1 MLGGLTPMMQQ
12 YMALKEKHADCI
24 LFFRLGDFYEM
35 FFEDA
40 KTASRELDLVLTGR
54 DCGLDER
61 APMCGVPFHS
71 AQGYINQLIEKGYK
85 VAICEQL
92 TDPAESKGLVERG
105 VTRIVTPGTVVDASM
120 LSDGENNFLV
130 SLVLEG
136 GRAGIACVDVSTG
149 LFEVGETDAGESG
162 EALLDELARYDPAEV
177 IVDPNMMLRL
187 QELNAL
193 LGTHYLL
200 SPMDAHVYA
209 PDRAAEI
216 LCDHFGVASLDGFGC
231 AHMPLGVGAAAGL
244 IAYLGQT
251 QKNALPHIN
260 RIRVINRNRTLLID
274 ETARRNMELTR
285 SLRDGTK
292 KGTLLELLDKTLT
305 AMGARLLRRWIEE
318 PLQDVREIGARLDAV
333 EELMRGVALAQGL
346 KEALGGI
353 YDIERLI
360 TRVAYAS
367 VNARDLLA
375 LAQSVKA
382 LPTVA
387 DALKD
392 ASSDLLQTLLKDLDT
407 LEDVAGLIER
417 AVDPDA
423 PAGVRDGGIIR
434 AGYDA
439 QIDALRNAAAGGKK
453 WISELEAEEREATGI
468 KNLRVGFNKV
478 FGYYIEVTK
487 SYYDKVPYR
496 YVRKQTLANSER
508 YITQELKE
516 MEETVL
522 GAEDKLVRLEYR
534 VFSDLRE
541 HVEGQTRRIQR
552 AAQVVAQLDTLL
564 SLSACALEH
573 GYVRPELDESLEIR
587 IEQGRHP
594 VVERV
599 LKRGMFVPND
609 VVLDTMDNRMLII
622 TGPNMSG
629 KSTYMRQTA
638 LIVIMAH
645 IGSFVPAKS
654 ARIGRVDRVFTRI
667 GATDDLASGQSTFMV
682 EMTEVAAIL
691 NNATVRSLIVL
702 DEIGRGTST
711 FDGLSIAWAVLEH
724 ICDPEKLGARTLFST
739 HYHELTELENT
750 LAGVK
755 NYRVA
760 VKEVGDEVVFLRRI
774 TRGGSDKSFG
784 IHVAAISGIPQEV
797 TQRAK
802 EILFHLEQVD
812 MRQSSLMDDSKQPEG
827 EGFEQVS
834 LLGTPAEVAREI
846 RELDLEVTTP
856 IEALNILHGYQ
867 QRLNET

>member
-1 MLGGLTPMMQQ
+1 MGGLTPMMQQ

-136 GRAGIACVDVSTG
+136 GRAGIACADVSTG

-177 IVDPNMMLRL
+177 IVDPNTMLRF

-209 PDRAAEI
+209 PDRAADI

-375 LAQSVKA
+375 LTQSLKA
-382 LPTVA
+382 LPAVA

-417 AVDPDA
+417 AVNPGA

-439 QIDALRNAAAGGKK
+439 QIDALRDAAAGGKK

-541 HVEGQTRRIQR
+541 HVEGQTRRVQR
-552 AAQVVAQLDTLL
+552 AAQVVALLDTLL
-564 SLSACALEH
+564 SLAACALEY

-609 VVLDTMDNRMLII
+609 VVLDTKDNRMLII

-682 EMTEVAAIL
+682 EMAEVAAIL

-711 FDGLSIAWAVLEH
+711 FDGLSIAWAVLEY

-760 VKEVGDEVVFLRRI
+760 VKEVGEEVVFLRRI

-797 TQRAK
+797 TQRAR
-802 EILFHLEQVD
+802 EILSHLEQVD
-812 MRQSSLMDDSKQPEG
+812 MRQSSLMDAPKQPDG

>member
-1 MLGGLTPMMQQ
+1 MMQQ

-54 DCGLDER
+54 NCGLDER

-177 IVDPNMMLRL
+177 IVDPNMMLRF

-318 PLQDVREIGARLDAV
+318 PLQDVWEIGARLDAV

-375 LAQSVKA
+375 LAQSLKA
-382 LPTVA
+382 LPAVA

-392 ASSDLLQTLLKDLDT
+392 A
-407 LEDVAGLIER
+407 
-417 AVDPDA
+417 
-423 PAGVRDGGIIR
+423 
-434 AGYDA
+434 
-439 QIDALRNAAAGGKK
+439 
-453 WISELEAEEREATGI
+453 
-468 KNLRVGFNKV
+468 
-478 FGYYIEVTK
+478 
-487 SYYDKVPYR
+487 
-496 YVRKQTLANSER
+496 
-508 YITQELKE
+508 
-516 MEETVL
+516 
-522 GAEDKLVRLEYR
+522 
-534 VFSDLRE
+534 
-541 HVEGQTRRIQR
+541 
-552 AAQVVAQLDTLL
+552 
-564 SLSACALEH
+564 
-573 GYVRPELDESLEIR
+573 
-587 IEQGRHP
+587 
-594 VVERV
+594 
-599 LKRGMFVPND
+599 
-609 VVLDTMDNRMLII
+609 
-622 TGPNMSG
+622 
-629 KSTYMRQTA
+629 
-638 LIVIMAH
+638 
-645 IGSFVPAKS
+645 
-654 ARIGRVDRVFTRI
+654 
-667 GATDDLASGQSTFMV
+667 
-682 EMTEVAAIL
+682 
-691 NNATVRSLIVL
+691 
-702 DEIGRGTST
+702 
-711 FDGLSIAWAVLEH
+711 
-724 ICDPEKLGARTLFST
+724 
-739 HYHELTELENT
+739 
-750 LAGVK
+750 
-755 NYRVA
+755 
-760 VKEVGDEVVFLRRI
+760 
-774 TRGGSDKSFG
+774 
-784 IHVAAISGIPQEV
+784 
-797 TQRAK
+797 
-802 EILFHLEQVD
+802 
-812 MRQSSLMDDSKQPEG
+812 
-827 EGFEQVS
+827 
-834 LLGTPAEVAREI
+834 
-846 RELDLEVTTP
+846 
-856 IEALNILHGYQ
+856 
-867 QRLNET
+867 